1 MYLFSG
7 LQFQHSSSEGVDGYN
22 FGTQSAIRIVNGDDI
37 IISDCEFSHIGM
49 TAVFV
54 KTSNRITIS
63 NNVQSKLDIADF
75 LVTSKLSAIS
85 SFSAIQIVHYLKK
98 KSFIFQKGR
107 KITRFSKKIVR

>member
-54 KTSNRITIS
+54 KTSNRSPFLIMYFLT
-63 NNVQSKLDIADF
+63 
-75 LVTSKLSAIS
+75 LVTMES
-85 SFSAIQIVHYLKK
+85 
-98 KSFIFQKGR
+98 
-107 KITRFSKKIVR
+107 